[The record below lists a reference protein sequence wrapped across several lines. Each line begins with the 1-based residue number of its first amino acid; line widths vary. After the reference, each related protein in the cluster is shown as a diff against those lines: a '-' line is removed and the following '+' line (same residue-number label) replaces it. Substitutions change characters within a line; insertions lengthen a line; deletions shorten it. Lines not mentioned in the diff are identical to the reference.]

1 MYIFV
6 QNEPPGTMVTTV
18 TATDRD
24 KDIVTYYFRRPN
36 GEFTSDTPEFHLD
49 PNSGIITTRKP
60 LDRED
65 TPSYTVRLGQYLF
78 CIKRILN
85 VTISGHVG

>member
-1 MYIFV
+1 
-6 QNEPPGTMVTTV
+6 MVTTV

-49 PNSGIITTRKP
+49 PNSGIITTKKP

-65 TPSYTVRLGQYLF
+65 TPSYTVRLGQYTVLYGKKFKCHNMNALF
-78 CIKRILN
+78 S
-85 VTISGHVG
+85 TSSDGG